1 MANVENG
8 ALQSA
13 INNAAVGETLVL
25 TSDMVL
31 TGRVTV
37 SNVVTIDLN
46 GHVITGNVNDGYG
59 AIYVGTNGVLT
70 IKDSSSAKTGAII
83 NTVGNAIGN
92 FGIVNIYDGTFTGDY
107 ALYNF
112 HYNDSIY
119 GTSVIYGGTFKS
131 AVDGNPSVANCG
143 DLTVNGGTIELL
155 DTTNVLNVTG
165 GAIESLYVGIA
176 DYNPEKQRTSVSGG
190 NIVNLDVAEDS
201 DNKVVVSG
209 GTFGCE
215 IDSQYL
221 ADGFELSYNES
232 TGSYGAIADSSV
244 ASSGLKVI
252 ATSSSKIRDLII
264 RDNQL
269 IFIRDLG
276 RIAFDSK
283 GKRVFYNQIVELE
296 TEADRLALVNPA
308 GGYYFVIGS
317 ACLWFYKDGW
327 TQITE
332 RPQEVLFVGVELPE
346 LGQEGK
352 LYVDTDD
359 REISVWD
366 DETDKYIKVSNF
378 TEEATDVDIESLF
391 DTDSDTDAD
400 VETDTEV
407 ET

>member
-1 MANVENG
+1 MANVKNG

-13 INNAAVGETLVL
+13 IDNAAVGETVAL
-25 TSDMVL
+25 TSDITL
-31 TGRVTV
+31 TSRVTV

-46 GHVITGNVNDGYG
+46 GYTITGNVDDSYG
-59 AIYVGTNGVLT
+59 AIYVGTKGILT
-70 IKDSSSAKTGAII
+70 IKDSSTKKTGCII

-92 FGIVNIYDGTFTGDY
+92 YGVVNIYGGTFTGNY

-112 HYNDSIY
+112 YYSNTIY
-119 GTSVIYGGTFKS
+119 GTSVIYGGVFKS
-131 AVDGNPSVANCG
+131 ADGSSPSVANCG
-143 DLTVNGGTIELL
+143 DLTVNGGTIEVL

-165 GAIESLYVGIA
+165 GTVESLCVGVA
-176 DYNPEKQRTSVSGG
+176 DYNPEKQSTFVSGG
-190 NIVNLDVAEDS
+190 NIVNLTVVSES

-221 ADGFELSYNES
+221 ADGFSLSYDEG
-232 TGSYGAIADSSV
+232 TGSYGAV
-244 ASSGLKVI
+244 ANSGSASGLKVI
-252 ATSSSKIRDLII
+252 ATSSSRIRDLVI

-296 TEADRLALVNPA
+296 TEADRLALVNPIS
-308 GGYYFVIGS
+308 GYYFVIGS

-352 LYVDTDD
+352 LYIDTDD
-359 REISVWD
+359 KEISVWD
-366 DETDKYIKVSNF
+366 DETDTYITVSNY
-378 TEEATDVDIESLF
+378 TEEVSDSDIEDLF
-391 DTDSDTDAD
+391 D
-400 VETDTEV
+400 
-407 ET
+407 